1 MFCFKLLRTL
11 EGNNR
16 GATAEGP
23 ARTNC
28 TKEFKGRTR
37 APGKLESLQVLGYAI
52 QQVSF
57 VFRKLQ
63 KCSMM
68 KLSFH
73 FVFLV
78 SFRLHL
84 QFSGEIEPKAFQL
97 CFSLFFLCYFP
108 LPFSAFRQISNTV
121 SFWLFGGGE
130 YLVIIFPSC
139 PSTCLTW
146 MYLRILQ
153 SGSKTVHCYKQC
165 LISDHYIFQ
174 LKIWTFHISVF
185 PFCCVVFPPAGHR
198 ALPAVQSLTSGCLIQ
213 QEGCLGWQSTKK
225 KQNQT
230 LFLGLFSRAGI
241 SYIFSD
247 QLKRWFITNRSV
259 NTDWQKAPST

>member
-23 ARTNC
+23 PRTNC

-63 KCSMM
+63 KCSIM
-68 KLSFH
+68 KLSFL

-97 CFSLFFLCYFP
+97 CFSLFFFFFML
-108 LPFSAFRQISNTV
+108 FSPSFLRFQNGFLILLAFG
-121 SFWLFGGGE
+121 FLGGGN
-130 YLVIIFPSC
+130 I
-139 PSTCLTW
+139 
-146 MYLRILQ
+146 
-153 SGSKTVHCYKQC
+153 
-165 LISDHYIFQ
+165 
-174 LKIWTFHISVF
+174 
-185 PFCCVVFPPAGHR
+185 
-198 ALPAVQSLTSGCLIQ
+198 
-213 QEGCLGWQSTKK
+213 
-225 KQNQT
+225 
-230 LFLGLFSRAGI
+230 
-241 SYIFSD
+241 
-247 QLKRWFITNRSV
+247 
-259 NTDWQKAPST
+259 